1 MKPQKYSHIDFP
13 YNLYQA
19 VFKDKYEEIIKGR
32 SKEDLI
38 GSFYITIDNIKSMT
52 RRFNYREIEVLQYRF
67 IEKLTLQEIG
77 KIYGVTKD
85 RIRQIEAKA
94 LRKLMY
100 TNEKEVC
107 VMKYGMSNYIER
119 IMEPYKDLIHRM
131 ANCKDVSTYS
141 ISIEDVELS
150 TRAYNCLKRAGINTV
165 KDLIE
170 FKSKR
175 GFERIRNLG
184 KKTQRE
190 IESMLEEMM
199 PYLIDGVLVKPSER
213 DVHKEL
219 K

>member
-1 MKPQKYSHIDFP
+1 MKPQKYSHIEFP
-13 YNLYQA
+13 YNLYQE
-19 VFKDKYEEIIKGR
+19 VFKDKYEEVIEGR
-32 SKEDLI
+32 SREDLI
-38 GSFYITIDNIKSMT
+38 GSFYIAIDNIKGMT
-52 RRFNYREIEVLQYRF
+52 GRFNNREKEVLQYRF

-77 KIYGVTKD
+77 KIYGITNN

-100 TNEKEVC
+100 ANEKEVC

-141 ISIEDVELS
+141 INIEDVDLS
-150 TRAYNCLKRAGINTV
+150 VRAYNCLKRARINTI

-170 FKSKR
+170 FKSKN
-175 GFERIRNLG
+175 GLEKIRYLG
-184 KKTQRE
+184 KKTQKE

-213 DVHKEL
+213 EENK
-219 K
+219 